1 MERSS
6 RKHWAIRY
14 IESWSFLNADPWVLD
29 LDFDTMFSGPIDVF
43 FQEEPYQ
50 NTRHKTEEVRIRKVV
65 VKNPPLG
72 KHSVWP
78 EARRTEWRT

>member
-1 MERSS
+1 MAY
-6 RKHWAIRY
+6 HYWYGLVI
-14 IESWSFLNADPWVLD
+14 DP
-29 LDFDTMFSGPIDVF
+29 DFDTMFNGPIDIR

-50 NTRHKTEEVRIRKVV
+50 GGLTQGSEVHIRKAVL
-65 VKNPPLG
+65 KNPPLG